1 MVRGWGSKPRS
12 KTPRE
17 EKEKGKETFFTV
29 KTQLVVVF
37 RSIHQ
42 IYSPL
47 LRI

>member
-12 KTPRE
+12 KPPRE